1 MKKLFLL
8 IPVLLLFS
16 FKPKEKRHTIEIT
29 TEYGVIKLMLYNE
42 TPEHRDNMLKLANEH
57 FYDSTLFHRVIQ
69 GFMIQGGDPD
79 SKHAAAGAML
89 GSGDVGYTI
98 PAEFRPEL
106 IHKKG
111 ALAAA
116 RNNNPEKRS
125 SGCQFYI
132 VQGKKLTDAELENTE
147 KRSGIK
153 YTPEQREAYK
163 TLGGTPQLDQGYT
176 VYGEVFEGLNIVDS
190 IAQVTTA
197 AGDRPLKD
205 VPMFMK
211 EGKKIKVK

>member
-1 MKKLFLL
+1 MKKLLLL

-29 TEYGVIKLMLYNE
+29 TDYGVIKLMLYNE
-42 TPEHRDNMLKLANEH
+42 TPQHRDNMLKLANEH

-79 SKHAAAGAML
+79 SKHAASGTML
-89 GSGDVGYTI
+89 GSGDIGYTV
-98 PAEFRPEL
+98 PAEFSPEL

-132 VQGKKLTDAELENTE
+132 VQGKKLTDAELDNME
-147 KRSGIK
+147 KRTGVK

-176 VYGEVFEGLNIVDS
+176 VYGEVYEGLNIIDS
-190 IAQVTTA
+190 IAAVATA
-197 AGDRPLKD
+197 PGDRPLKD
-205 VPMFMK
+205 VRMFVK
-211 EGKKIKVK
+211 EGKTMKVK